1 MRILFSSA
9 SLCAALLLTAGCDGP
24 RENAGEVADNA
35 SGAVDGEDSIRSG
48 PAETLGEKQDAA
60 EDAAR
65 DATEAQA
72 DALEDQAEAK
82 RDAADEAAERI
93 EQQADKLREK

>member
-1 MRILFSSA
+1 MRTLFSGA
-9 SLCAALLLTAGCDGP
+9 CLGAALLLTAGCDGP

-48 PAETLGEKQDAA
+48 PAETLGEKQDQAA
-60 EDAAR
+60 DAAK

-82 RDAADEAAERI
+82 RDAA
-93 EQQADKLREK
+93 ADGAQVASACTAPAIC

>member
-1 MRILFSSA
+1 MRRLF
-9 SLCAALLLTAGCDGP
+9 LLACLTAPMLLVAACDGP

-65 DATEAQA
+65 DVTEAQA
-72 DALEDQAEAK
+72 DALDDQAEAK
-82 RDAADEAAERI
+82 RDAAEEAAERI
-93 EQQADKLREK
+93 EQQADKLREQ